1 MSKEKN
7 MNKDNIQSNEN
18 IPELQSP
25 FEQLREVDA
34 NGKEWWNSRKL
45 ARVMGYGKYWNF
57 ERVMAK
63 AQAWVTQKGYH
74 LGEHFMEFIEMAELG
89 SGAVR
94 EVTSIKLSRAACMA
108 VAMNADQK
116 KEMVKAAQEYFSA
129 TMTGDVA
136 VRSMESTILLY
147 KGVRGKTQV
156 QVIFDTNTFWLSQQR
171 MAELFG
177 VDVRT
182 INYHIKQIE
191 ESGEVHL
198 SDAIRKIWISSDKW
212 SGEVMMYNLD
222 VVIAVGY
229 RVNSYEATQFRIW
242 STQILKEYLTKGFVL
257 DDERLKGKNVFGA
270 DYFDDLLDRI
280 REIRLSERRYYQ
292 KITDIYSEC
301 SADYDKDSE
310 TTKLFFQTVQNM
322 MHYAVTKQTAAE
334 IIYERADAERP
345 HMGLTTWKNAPDG
358 RVIKSDVTIA
368 KNYLSEKEVDSL
380 NRLSNAF
387 IDLAE
392 QRAMDHV
399 LMTMSDWKD
408 LLGRYME
415 LNNRALLPDAGRIT
429 HEQAEEKALAE
440 YEKFRVIQDREIMS
454 DFDRQLKMLF
464 EGN

>member
-1 MSKEKN
+1 
-7 MNKDNIQSNEN
+7 MNKDNIQTNEN

-25 FEQLREVDA
+25 FEQLREVDV

-108 VAMNADQK
+108 IAMNADRK

-147 KGVRGKTQV
+147 KGVRGKTLV
-156 QVIFDTNTFWLSQQR
+156 QVVFDTNTFWLSQQR

-177 VDVRT
+177 VTIPT
-182 INYHIKQIE
+182 INYHLDQIE
-191 ESGEVHL
+191 QSGEIHL
-198 SDAIRKIWISSDKW
+198 SDAIRKIRIPSDKW

-222 VVIAVGY
+222 VVIALGY

-242 STQILKEYLTKGFVL
+242 STKILKEYLTKGFVL